1 MLQFFLRLRY
11 VILLG
16 SAGAGVGALLMFY
29 EAAVKLAGGVR
40 MLFVSDAS
48 SSGKAVITA
57 VMGATDACL
66 FGIVLTFFA
75 YAIAFG
81 FVIQLEPATRS
92 RLPQWVRV
100 DSISNLKQTLIEV
113 ILVYLVVDFATD
125 VAESETHVTW
135 ETLIMPGAILLIAAA
150 LRLMSSAHPRPSAD
164 VSGH

>member
-1 MLQFFLRLRY
+1 MLQSVLRLRY
-11 VILLG
+11 VMLLG
-16 SAGAGVGALLMFY
+16 SVAAGIGALLMFY
-29 EAAVKLAGGVR
+29 EAGVKLAAGMR

-48 SSGKAVITA
+48 SGKAVIAA

-81 FVIQLEPATRS
+81 FVIELEPATRS
-92 RLPQWVRV
+92 RLPRWMRV
-100 DSISNLKQTLIEV
+100 ESISDLKQSLIEV

-125 VAESETHVTW
+125 VAERETHVTW

-150 LRLMSSAHPRPSAD
+150 LRLMSRAHAPPSAD
-164 VSGH
+164 LSRH